1 MSHTEVV
8 GRMYAAFGR
17 GDVPAILAELHD
29 DVEWEY
35 GVSSTTVPW
44 LQPRRGPAE
53 VPAFFQAL
61 GSLTTIHRFE
71 VKALLESGDLVV
83 AVIDIEFT
91 VNATGQRVVE
101 EDEVHILRFR
111 GDKVVRFR
119 HRADT
124 HMHQRAYDG

>member
-1 MSHTEVV
+1 MTHTDVV
-8 GRMYAAFGR
+8 GKIYSAFAR
-17 GDVPAILAELHD
+17 GDVATMLGELDD

-35 GVSSTTVPW
+35 GANSTTVPW

-61 GSLTTIHRFE
+61 GGLTAVHRFE
-71 VKALLESGDLVV
+71 VKELLESGDLVV
-83 AVIDIEFT
+83 AMVDIEFT
-91 VNATGQRVVE
+91 VHATGQRVVE
-101 EDEVHILRFR
+101 EDEVHVWRFR

-124 HMHQRAYDG
+124 HLHQRAYDG